1 MKIQIDTEGL
11 RNAKWYEYALR
22 FFFGG
27 AMTVATGIIAKKFGP
42 TVGGLFLAFPAI
54 FPAGATLIA
63 AHEKEK
69 KVRAGFQPGCRG
81 KYAVALDAA
90 GATMGA
96 IGLMIFA
103 LLVFKLLSRDL
114 PAVVALVSSA
124 LVWFIASVAI
134 WRLCEYF

>member
-11 RNAKWYEYALR
+11 KDTKWYEYALR

-27 AMTVATGIIAKKFGP
+27 AMTVAAGIVAKEFGP
-42 TVGGLFLAFPAI
+42 AVGGLFLAFPAI
-54 FPAGATLIA
+54 FPAGATLIDK
-63 AHEKEK
+63 HEKQK
-69 KVRAGFQPGCRG
+69 KVRAGFSPGYRG

-96 IGLMIFA
+96 AGLMIFA
-103 LLVFKLLSRDL
+103 LFVFKLLPGDI

-124 LVWFIASVAI
+124 IVWFIASVAL